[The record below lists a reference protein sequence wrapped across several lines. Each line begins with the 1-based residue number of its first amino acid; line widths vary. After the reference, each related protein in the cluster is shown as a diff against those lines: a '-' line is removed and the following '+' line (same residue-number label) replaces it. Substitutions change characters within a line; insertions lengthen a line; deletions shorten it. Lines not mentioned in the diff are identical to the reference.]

1 MKHFHFLAHGI
12 DVNPLMLAIRRQPD
26 LWQEDTFLRHYPQGP
41 FGQTE
46 TIMIRFPEKVEGL
59 TEEQIE
65 AYKANQLAGHDQ
77 YEAVNYPALAALPEA
92 RKLVFDLMARVNGER
107 LGRVMIN
114 KVSPGGR
121 IFPHADTPEQTKY
134 YTRMHIVLHGLPGAI
149 LRCGDGD
156 DAEQINM
163 NTGDCFWFNNALT
176 HEVVNNSADDRVSM
190 VVDIRLPRIKE

>member
-1 MKHFHFLAHGI
+1 MNNFHFLAHGI
-12 DVNPLMLAIRRQPD
+12 DVNPLMLAIRRQPH
-26 LWQEDTFLRHYPQGP
+26 LWQEDTYLRKFPQGP

-46 TIMIRFPEKVEGL
+46 TIMIRFPDKVEGL

-65 AYKANQLAGHDQ
+65 AYKTNQLAGHDQ

-92 RKLVFDLMARVNGER
+92 RKLVFDLMARVQGER

-121 IFPHADTPEQTKY
+121 IFPHADTPEQTRY
-134 YTRMHIVLHGLPGAI
+134 YTRFHIVLHGLPGAM
-149 LRCGDGD
+149 LRCAD
-156 DAEQINM
+156 EQINM
-163 NTGDCFWFNNALT
+163 NTGDGFWFANDQE

-190 VVDIRLPRIKE
+190 VVDIRLPRSKE

>member
-1 MKHFHFLAHGI
+1 MKHFHFLAHGL
-12 DVNPLMLAIRRQPD
+12 DVNPLMLAIRRQPG
-26 LWQEDTFLRHYPQGP
+26 LWKEDTFLRHYPQGP

-65 AYKANQLAGHDQ
+65 AYKANQLAGYDQ
-77 YEAVNYPALAALPEA
+77 YEAVNYPAMAALPEV
-92 RKLVFDLMARVNGER
+92 RKLVFDLMARVQGER

-114 KVSPGGR
+114 KVTPGGR
-121 IFPHADTPEQTKY
+121 IFPHADTPEQTRY
-134 YTRMHIVLHGLPGAI
+134 YTRFHIVLHGLPGAV
-149 LRCGDGD
+149 LRCGEGD

-190 VVDIRLPRIKE
+190 VVDIRLPR

>member
-1 MKHFHFLAHGI
+1 MQNFHFLAHGV
-12 DVNPLMLAIRRQPD
+12 DVNPLMLAIRRQPH
-26 LWQEDTFLRHYPQGP
+26 LWHEDTFLRKYPQGP

-65 AYKANQLAGHDQ
+65 AYKANRLAGYDQ

-114 KVSPGGR
+114 KVCAGGR
-121 IFPHADTPEQTKY
+121 IFPHADTPEQTRY
-134 YTRMHIVLHGLPGAI
+134 YTRFHIVLHGLPGAV
-149 LRCGDGD
+149 LRCGEGD
-156 DAEQINM
+156 AAEQINM

-190 VVDIRLPRIKE
+190 VVDIRLPRTKE